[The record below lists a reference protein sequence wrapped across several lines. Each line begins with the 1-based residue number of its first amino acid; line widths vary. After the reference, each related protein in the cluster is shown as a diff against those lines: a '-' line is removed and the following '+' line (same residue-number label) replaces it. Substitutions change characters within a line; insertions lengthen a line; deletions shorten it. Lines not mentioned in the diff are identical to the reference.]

1 MTELSSERFA
11 RLRSL
16 FHCLLEAT
24 PETRRAELARVAAA
38 DAELAQLARRLLDD
52 ADTQIDADGAPPA
65 DAGLAPGTVVAGRYR
80 ILRLL
85 GEGGMGAVH
94 LAERVDD
101 IAQKVALKRMRSG
114 SAALHKRFL
123 RERQILARL
132 SHPNIAHLVDGG
144 LTDAGVPWFA
154 MEYVDGAALTEACD
168 RQRLDLRARVR
179 LLAQVCRAVQF
190 AHRNLVLHRDLKPSN
205 ILLDAEGVP
214 KLLDFGIA
222 RLLDDTAADRPQ
234 TVTMTPAYAAP
245 EQLRGEAVT
254 TASDVY
260 QLGLVLYELL
270 GGVSAH
276 ELRRRRALARET
288 TKSLPR
294 LEQAYAQCDAQHA
307 ARIAAERG
315 LAPPRL
321 ARALRGDLGRI
332 VAKATADDP
341 RERYDGAQALA
352 EDLERWLAGLAVLAQ
367 RGSLGYR
374 LGKLLRRHAYAAA
387 AIALLGVGL
396 VASSVVAIN
405 RAGHER
411 EQRRRAQTV
420 VAFMRDVFR
429 QGDPQNAGADARP
442 VDLLERAAVRLEA
455 RREVDDV
462 TRAVLLGEIAG
473 VFQALGRD
481 DEAMPRAA
489 RAVEMLEPVREAHAE
504 EYLSAAGNLIEALRA
519 LDTSAREVELI
530 EHALPLARRT
540 PGGERLWYGV
550 FLAYRG
556 YAQFQREDN
565 EGAAASL
572 DAAIAEFERDSA
584 RSLDDLGGALYQ
596 RAFVAVD
603 RGDIRGG
610 ILLYQRA
617 LDAHDRAAEGS
628 RFSRLATEEVM
639 ARAYCLLGDT
649 ATGIERQRSAVERL
663 GAMLGPTHGRVV
675 MSRVNLVQCRLNH
688 ADYAAAAAELDEV
701 QAARRGGSVLTPLQ
715 GAFVDQV
722 ATRLDLYRLRTD
734 AALAGARAIED
745 SLRALQPP
753 RRYLMRADMLLGESL
768 LQAGRC
774 EQAGPVLQ
782 EALRYAQALSAG
794 TPNAHVGE
802 IQDSLGRC
810 ALVQGRHD
818 DAQHWFG
825 QAIAQFS
832 AAQVDG
838 APSRVRSEIHR
849 LWSRALA
856 THDAAALEA
865 LSVQRAALVAATGG
879 EDVAQVR
886 QFDLLLDEV
895 RAGFGLPPADPARSA
910 RAAAGLQALAGS
922 AQTPRFVGLNGFW

>member
-11 RLRSL
+11 RVREL
-16 FHCLLEAT
+16 FHRLLEA
-24 PETRRAELARVAAA
+24 PPSARRAELERVAED
-38 DAELAQLARRLLDD
+38 DAELARLVRRLLDD
-52 ADTQIDADGAPPA
+52 ADTQVDADGAA
-65 DAGLAPGTVVAGRYR
+65 SAAGGLVPGTVVAGRYR

-85 GEGGMGAVH
+85 GEGGMGAVY
-94 LAERVDD
+94 LAERIDD
-101 IAQKVALKRMRSG
+101 IAQKVALKLMRGG
-114 SAALHKRFL
+114 STALHKRFL

-154 MEYVDGAALTEACD
+154 MEYVDGATLTEACD

-179 LLAQVCRAVQF
+179 LVAQICRAVQF

-205 ILLDAEGVP
+205 LLLDAEGVP

-222 RLLDDTAADRPQ
+222 KLLDDTAADKPQ

-245 EQLRGEAVT
+245 EQLRGEPVT

-270 GGVSAH
+270 CGVSAH
-276 ELRRRRALARET
+276 ELRRRRVLARVT

-294 LEQAYAQCDAQHA
+294 LEQAYAQCTAGHA
-307 ARIAAERG
+307 ERIAAERG
-315 LAPPRL
+315 LAPARL
-321 ARALRGDLGRI
+321 ARVLRGDLGRI

-341 RERYDGAQALA
+341 RQRYDGAQALA
-352 EDLERWLAGLAVLAQ
+352 EDLERWLGGLAVLAQ

-396 VASSVVAIN
+396 LASSVVAIN

-442 VDLLERAAVRLEA
+442 LDLLERAAARLEA
-455 RREVDDV
+455 RKDVDDV

-519 LDTSAREVELI
+519 LGTSAREVELI

-540 PGGERLWYGV
+540 LGGERLWYGV

-565 EGAAASL
+565 AAAASSL
-572 DAAIAEFERDSA
+572 DAAIAEFERDAA

-603 RGDIRGG
+603 RGDIRSG
-610 ILLYQRA
+610 IALYQRA
-617 LDAHDRAAEGS
+617 LDAHDRATDGS

-649 ATGIERQRSAVERL
+649 AGGIERQRSAVERL
-663 GAMLGPTHGRVV
+663 GAMLGATHGRVV
-675 MSRVNLVQCRLNH
+675 MSRVNLVQCQLNA
-688 ADYAAAAAELDEV
+688 ADYAAAAIELDAV
-701 QAARRGGSVLTPLQ
+701 QAARRGGSVLTSLQ

-722 ATRLDLYRLRTD
+722 ATRLDLYRLRTA
-734 AALAGARAIED
+734 AALAGAQADERSI
-745 SLRALQPP
+745 RALQPP
-753 RRYLMRADMLLGESL
+753 RRYLMRADLLLGESL
-768 LQAGRC
+768 LQSGQC
-774 EQAGPVLQ
+774 EQAEPVLQ

-794 TPNAHVGE
+794 TPNAYVGE

-810 ALVQGRHD
+810 ALMQGRHD
-818 DAQHWFG
+818 EAQRWFE
-825 QAIAQFS
+825 QAMEQFS
-832 AAQVDG
+832 AAQVG
-838 APSRVRSEIHR
+838 SAPSRVRSQIHR
-849 LWSRALA
+849 RWSRALA
-856 THDAAALEA
+856 THEAAALDA
-865 LSVQRAALVAATGG
+865 LAACRPQLVAAVGG
-879 EDVAQVR
+879 EDVVQVR

-895 RAGFGLPPADPARSA
+895 RHGFGLPAADAARSA
-910 RAAAGLQALAGS
+910 RAARALQALAGT
-922 AQTPRFVGLNGFW
+922 AQPPRFVGLNGFW